1 MSTYTWE
8 ITDPS
13 LVQRMKNAK
22 NMAQWTSPIFSRG
35 GFRWYLDF
43 RPNGHTNKF
52 MGCAMI
58 FVQLASLPPK
68 VKSIEI
74 AKELRLFETDTTS
87 NMSHTYD
94 KGTMSL
100 GWQATQLQTKEIQ
113 NLNTLTLSVKIEVF
127 GVYDH
132 EDNDITNQ
140 YINTNNE
147 ESKHSP
153 LQCAKQC
160 DQKLLEVRLD
170 SLTSSVDK
178 LANSVQSL
186 EQRLVDLEQRTN
198 EEQKDNNNDTL
209 DKLTAEM
216 KVMKQDL
223 RKLSTIAKAN
233 PKRLELQSWLEN
245 KVGFPQYYDT
255 FVENGIEDL
264 SIASLLTMESIKG
277 MGIDKIGHQM
287 KILRAVTELNHKNIN
302 EGDTAYM

>member
-1 MSTYTWE
+1 MSTYTWK

-13 LVQRMKNAK
+13 LVRQIKNAK
-22 NMAQWTSPIFSRG
+22 NNAKWSSPTFAGG

-43 RPNGHTNKF
+43 RPNGHTNKY
-52 MGCAMI
+52 MGYAII
-58 FVQLASLPPK
+58 FLCLASLPPK
-68 VKSIEI
+68 VKSIQI
-74 AKELRLFETDTTS
+74 RKEFRLIETDAGHS
-87 NMSHTYD
+87 ANSTYA

-113 NLNTLTLSVKIEVF
+113 NLTAFTFSVKIDIC

-233 PKRLELQSWLEN
+233 PKRLALQSWLEN
-245 KVGFPQYYDT
+245 KVGFPQFYDT

-302 EGDTAYM
+302 EGDTAY